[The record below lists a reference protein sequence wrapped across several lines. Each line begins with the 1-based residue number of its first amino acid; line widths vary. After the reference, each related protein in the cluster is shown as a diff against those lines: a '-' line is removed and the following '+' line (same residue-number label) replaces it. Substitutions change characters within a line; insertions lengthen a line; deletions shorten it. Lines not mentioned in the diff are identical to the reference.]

1 MNEPEPSGTSA
12 TRKHILLS
20 SEEKEELQRILA
32 DKRID
37 PDLRI
42 RARIVL
48 DAGDGLHWTHTANE
62 LKISRARVHRWR
74 GRFRSHGLPG
84 ITIKLANGRTP
95 IKRLDHT
102 LSRMPG
108 DGAEATPADV
118 KRAIVAFMAELP
130 DDDPRSPHAPRAKVK
145 LGALTLLARIA
156 STEARSGNEK
166 EADQTLHLL
175 ETLRDEADAIAEM
188 PEREPPTLEEI
199 VFDLAK

>member
-1 MNEPEPSGTSA
+1 MVETTPNPPEPQSE
-12 TRKHILLS
+12 HIVLS
-20 SEEKEELQRILA
+20 SEENGELERISTDERVDA
-32 DKRID
+32 EI
-37 PDLRI
+37 RI
-42 RARIVL
+42 RAGIIIDQATGVPFVQTCERFR
-48 DAGDGLHWTHTANE
+48 
-62 LKISRARVHRWR
+62 ISRASVY
-74 GRFRSHGLPG
+74 
-84 ITIKLANGRTP
+84 
-95 IKRLDHT
+95 
-102 LSRMPG
+102 
-108 DGAEATPADV
+108 AEATPADV

-166 EADQTLHLL
+166 EADQTLSLL